1 MTLVA
6 PEPESEPG
14 RARWERREREKPRL
28 HEARH
33 PLVTRLSAG
42 TRIPPPRLPPGSRG
56 IRRLPRLCS
65 LRSSGHRIPSRREL
79 GSRRAPVP
87 SASLNEFPRE
97 RRRLNPAFRQQR
109 PGRFQLLLSAPDQLC
124 GPAEGSRAPAAAP
137 CRRLRR
143 RHTGR
148 PALSSPRDEEAWPR
162 PRGGGGGAGP
172 TDFVGYGTENFD
184 VGTAHAGL
192 RGNQNKLQVPGG
204 EDVFSSSEK
213 TPPPSPK
220 SGRGRSRLPERSPR
234 APSERRSRSP
244 PEKLR
249 AGGAPPLPSPSANP
263 KGASRWRG
271 CRAPGAKS
279 TESSADPGGVRGAGP
294 PTRLPPGKVTATK
307 CVPSGARTDTRKG
320 RGGRQHPASSGESGA
335 ARGGRPSPG
344 RGARR
349 RRCGASG
356 PRAPRQSPRSAG
368 PIEPSR
374 GCAGS
379 SWPLCARAPS
389 AGSPRRSEPGLQRNH
404 SPLAPV

>member
-1 MTLVA
+1 M
-6 PEPESEPG
+6 
-14 RARWERREREKPRL
+14 
-28 HEARH
+28 
-33 PLVTRLSAG
+33 
-42 TRIPPPRLPPGSRG
+42 
-56 IRRLPRLCS
+56 
-65 LRSSGHRIPSRREL
+65 
-79 GSRRAPVP
+79 P

-97 RRRLNPAFRQQR
+97 RSGLNPAFRQQR
-109 PGRFQLLLSAPDQLC
+109 PGRFRLLRSAPGQLC

-148 PALSSPRDEEAWPR
+148 PALGSPRDEEAWPR
-162 PRGGGGGAGP
+162 PRGGGGGSGP

-294 PTRLPPGKVTATK
+294 QTRLPPGKVTATK

-404 SPLAPV
+404 SPLSLRSESSSRFISQSSSKSTETLVR